1 MAEDWYRVG
10 LVLTSTNTTMERD
23 CWRNLPPA
31 VTVHT
36 TRLHLPGGQV
46 WDLEQ
51 VVDVGIPQAVRQL
64 SALQPHAV
72 VLGITILSALR
83 GNETEERVCADL
95 TGEIGAPVTS
105 AMLESRRALHALGA
119 RRVACVSP
127 YPAALNERV
136 RASLV
141 ADGFEVV
148 AFAGMGIESGFGLC
162 AVTPAELVA
171 FAQAELRDVAADALL
186 CVSTALRALEALPR
200 LRRLFPIP
208 VVTTNQAALS
218 ACRRLLLL
226 D

>member
-1 MAEDWYRVG
+1 MGEDWYRVG

-23 CWRNLPPA
+23 FWRNLPPA

-36 TRLHLPGGQV
+36 ARVHLPGGQV
-46 WDLEQ
+46 WDLER
-51 VVDVGIPQAVRQL
+51 VVDEGIPQAVRQL
-64 SALQPHAV
+64 AALQPHVV
-72 VLGITILSALR
+72 VLGVTVLSALR
-83 GNETEERVCADL
+83 GNEAEVRVCDELGAA
-95 TGEIGAPVTS
+95 IGVPVTS

-119 RRVACVSP
+119 RRLACVSP

-148 AFAGMGIESGFGLC
+148 AFAGMGHESGFGLC
-162 AVTPAELVA
+162 MVTPDELVA
-171 FAQAELRDVAADALL
+171 FAQAELAGVAADALL

-200 LRRLFPIP
+200 LRRLFPMP
-208 VVTTNQAALS
+208 VVSTNQAALV